1 METISPEYLEEQ
13 IKLHENP
20 NYGMASIGFAP
31 IVAQLID
38 HMSPQTVTDY
48 GAGKCHLKKTLDS
61 LGVDGYQYQ
70 PLDPAFPEY
79 GPALEADLVCCI
91 DVLEHIEPELLDN
104 MLIDLAR
111 VTKKIGFFSVHTGP
125 AKKQL
130 SDGRNAHLIQE
141 SDSWW
146 IPRLEEKFSVGH
158 VEHHEDIGKGFS
170 VIVGPKV

>member
-13 IKLHENP
+13 IKLHKNP

-31 IVAQLID
+31 IVAQIID

-70 PLDPAFPEY
+70 PFDPAFPEY

-104 MLIDLAR
+104 MLLDLAR

-146 IPRLEEKFSVGH
+146 IPRLEKKFSVGH
-158 VEHHEDIGKGFS
+158 VEHHELIGKGFS